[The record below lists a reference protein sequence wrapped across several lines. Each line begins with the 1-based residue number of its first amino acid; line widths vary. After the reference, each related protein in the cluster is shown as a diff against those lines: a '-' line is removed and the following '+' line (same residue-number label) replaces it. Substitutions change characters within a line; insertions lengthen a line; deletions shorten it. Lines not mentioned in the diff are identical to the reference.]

1 MNWNRAGSWMT
12 FAMAATLGGCI
23 SPGGLDGN
31 LIGRYQQAVAER
43 AAQPRQA
50 VTGIGSLKPA
60 QAYVGSPLAA
70 EDTVVSKVLQI
81 DETYKVVEKY
91 DNGTEKVDLIRVVT
105 TTTNEKDPNTGKVAP
120 VVKVDKRGPCSVVY
134 GSAPVDVHQ
143 VDTYRVGAQ
152 SGAAAIVAGDHKL
165 VKLSLD
171 QAILRA
177 LANSLDIR
185 VVSYDPA
192 IAREDM
198 VRAAAAFDYTLF
210 GATDIIHAEN
220 KQANTFSGSI
230 SKQRDWSLGVKQHT
244 VTGADLSLQWAMT
257 RAWSN
262 SNNAFNVLNTRYEP
276 TVVLQVTQPLLRN
289 AWPGFNLAQ
298 LRIARVN
305 ARVSDAAF
313 RDKVEEVITQVVSLY
328 WTLIQA
334 RQSLEIQR
342 RLLDQ
347 TQDTYGITLS
357 RYQVDA
363 TGAVIT
369 QLQASVKI
377 REAALITARKNI
389 LDVQQALA
397 RLLNDP
403 QLNALSDCEVVPTT
417 PMVTEKLEMD
427 AVDQMLTALTYN
439 PQLEQARLGIAASE
453 INVSVAKNQTL
464 PKLDLSASA
473 GIQDLAVHADRANRD
488 MFGADYASY
497 SLGLTLEYPIG
508 NRDRLA
514 NLRQRQFERTKAIV
528 TMQNAADQIALSIR
542 DRIRQIGSS
551 HDQIIAQH
559 AAVKASE
566 AHLSALDVTEKVRAR
581 LTPEFLDL
589 KLRVQQM
596 IARNQQ
602 AELQAMVDYNNAL
615 ADLARITG
623 TILDQHRVEISMSQ
637 VVNGQ
642 WTPATPTTTSTTSA
656 PAGTPAADMKR
667 DDSEK

>member
-23 SPGGLDGN
+23 SPGGLDSN

-60 QAYVGSPLAA
+60 QAYAGSPLAT

-134 GSAPVDVHQ
+134 GSAPADFHT

-165 VKLSLD
+165 LKLSLD

-210 GATDIIHAEN
+210 GATDLIRAEN
-220 KQANTFSGSI
+220 EQANAFAGSI

-244 VTGADLSLQWAMT
+244 ITGADWSLQWAMT
-257 RAWSN
+257 RAWDNGSV
-262 SNNAFNVLNTRYEP
+262 AKLLNTHYEP

-305 ARVSDAAF
+305 ARVSDAVF

-417 PMVTEKLEMD
+417 PMVTEKLEVD
-427 AVDQMLTALTYN
+427 PVDQMFTALKHN

-453 INVSVAKNQTL
+453 INVSVARNQTL

-473 GIQDLAVHADRANRD
+473 GIQDLAAHADSANRD
-488 MFGADYASY
+488 MLDADYASY
-497 SLGLTLEYPIG
+497 SIGLIMEYPIG
-508 NRDRLA
+508 NRGALA
-514 NLRQRQFERTKAIV
+514 SLRQSKFQRTKAIV
-528 TMQNAADQIALSIR
+528 TMQNTADQIAVSIQE
-542 DRIRQIGSS
+542 RIRQIGSS
-551 HDQIIAQH
+551 HDQIVAQH

-566 AHLSALDVTEKVRAR
+566 AQLSAVEVTEKVRAR
-581 LTPEFLDL
+581 LTPEFLQL
-589 KLRVQQM
+589 KLQVQQTL
-596 IARNQQ
+596 ASSQQ

-637 VVNGQ
+637 VVNSQ
-642 WTPATPTTTSTTSA
+642 WTPATPTTTSA
-656 PAGTPAADMKR
+656 PAGAPAPADMKSV
-667 DDSEK
+667 DSE

>member
-1 MNWNRAGSWMT
+1 MNWNRAGSWMS

-23 SPGGLDGN
+23 SPGGLDGK
-31 LIGRYQQAVAER
+31 LIGRYQQAAAER
-43 AAQPRQA
+43 GAQPRQA
-50 VTGIGSLKPA
+50 VTGVGSLRPA
-60 QAYVGSPLAA
+60 QAYVGSPLAS
-70 EDTVVSKVLQI
+70 EDTIVSKVVQI

-91 DNGTEKVDLIRVVT
+91 DIGTEKVDLVRVVT
-105 TTTNEKDPNTGKVAP
+105 TTANEKDPNTGKAAP
-120 VVKVDKRGPCSVVY
+120 VVKVDKRGPVSVVY
-134 GSAPVDVHQ
+134 GSAPADFHTVE
-143 VDTYRVGAQ
+143 TYRVGAQ
-152 SGAAAIVAGDHKL
+152 SGDAALVAGDHRL

-192 IAREDM
+192 VAREDIA
-198 VRAAAAFDYTLF
+198 RAAAAFDYTLF

-220 KQANTFSGSI
+220 KQANTFAGSI

-244 VTGADLSLQWAMT
+244 ITGADISLQWAMT
-257 RAWSN
+257 RAWDNSSN
-262 SNNAFNVLNTRYEP
+262 LYNLLKTRYEP
-276 TVVLQVTQPLLRN
+276 TAVLQVTQPLLRN

-305 ARVSDAAF
+305 ARSSDAAF

-328 WTLIQA
+328 WTLIQT
-334 RQSLEIQR
+334 RQSLQIQR

-403 QLNALSDCEVVPTT
+403 ELNALSDCEVVPTT
-417 PMVTEKLEMD
+417 PMVTEKLSVD
-427 AVDQMLTALTYN
+427 PVDQMLTALQHN

-488 MFGADYASY
+488 MLKGDYASY
-497 SLGLTLEYPIG
+497 SIGLTMEYPIG
-508 NRDRLA
+508 NRGALA
-514 NLRQRQFERTKAIV
+514 GLRRSKFERTKAVV
-528 TMQNAADQIALSIR
+528 TMQNMADQIAVSIR
-542 DRIRQIGSS
+542 ERIRQIGSS
-551 HDQIIAQH
+551 YDQIVAQH

-566 AHLSALDVTEKVRAR
+566 AQLSAIEVTERVRAR
-581 LTPEFLDL
+581 LTPEFLQL
-589 KLRVQQM
+589 KLQVQQTL
-596 IARNQQ
+596 ASSQQ
-602 AELQAMVDYNNAL
+602 AELQAMVDYNSAL

-623 TILDQHRVEISMSQ
+623 TTLDQHRVEISMSQ
-637 VVNGQ
+637 VVDGQ
-642 WTPATPTTTSTTSA
+642 WTPAAAATTSA
-656 PAGTPAADMKR
+656 PASAAAGDVPEEQPR
-667 DDSEK
+667 

>member
-23 SPGGLDGN
+23 SPGGLDSN

-70 EDTVVSKVLQI
+70 EDTVISKVLQI

-165 VKLSLD
+165 VNLSLD

-198 VRAAAAFDYTLF
+198 ARAAAAFDYTMF
-210 GATDIIHAEN
+210 GATDRIYAEN
-220 KQANTFSGSI
+220 NRVNTFSGTI
-230 SKQRDWSLGVKQHT
+230 SKQRDWSLGIKQHT
-244 VTGADLSLQWAMT
+244 ITGADWSLQWAMT
-257 RAWSN
+257 RAWDN
-262 SNNAFNVLNTRYEP
+262 TTFQRLNTYYEP

-305 ARVSDAAF
+305 ARASDAVF
-313 RDKVEEVITQVVSLY
+313 RGKVEEVITQVVSLY

-334 RQSLEIQR
+334 RQSLEILR
-342 RLLDQ
+342 HLLEQ

-363 TGAVIT
+363 TGVVIT
-369 QLQASVKI
+369 QVQASVKI
-377 REAALITARKNI
+377 REAALITARKNV

-417 PMVTEKLEMD
+417 PMATEKLAVD
-427 AVDQMLTALTYN
+427 PVDQMFTALKHN

-453 INVSVAKNQTL
+453 INVFVAKNQTL

-473 GIQDLAVHADRANRD
+473 GIQDLAAHADRANRD
-488 MFGADYASY
+488 MLEGDYASY
-497 SLGLTLEYPIG
+497 SIGLTMEYPIG
-508 NRDRLA
+508 NRGALA
-514 NLRQRQFERTKAIV
+514 SLRQSKFQRTKAIV
-528 TMQNAADQIALSIR
+528 TMQNTADQIAVSIQE
-542 DRIRQIGSS
+542 RIRQIGSS
-551 HDQIIAQH
+551 YDLIVAQR

-566 AHLSALDVTEKVRAR
+566 AQLSAIEVTERVRAR
-581 LTPEFLDL
+581 LTPEFLQL
-589 KLRVQQM
+589 KLQVQLTL
-596 IARNQQ
+596 AGSQQ

-642 WTPATPTTTSTTSA
+642 WTPATPTTTSAPTSA
-656 PAGTPAADMKR
+656 PAADMQR
-667 DDSEK
+667 SDPE

>member
-210 GATDIIHAEN
+210 GATDLIHAEN
-220 KQANTFSGSI
+220 KQANGFAGSI

-244 VTGADLSLQWAMT
+244 VTGADFSLQWAMT
-257 RAWSN
+257 RAWDN
-262 SNNAFNVLNTRYEP
+262 SGFLKVLNTHYEP
-276 TVVLQVTQPLLRN
+276 TLVLQVTQPLLRN

-334 RQSLEIQR
+334 RQSLQIQR

-377 REAALITARKNI
+377 REAGLITARKNI

-403 QLNALSDCEVVPTT
+403 QLNSLSDCEVVPTT

-427 AVDQMLTALTYN
+427 PVDQMLTALMHN

-453 INVSVAKNQTL
+453 INVSVARNQTL

-473 GIQDLAVHADRANRD
+473 GIQDLAVQADRANRD
-488 MFGADYASY
+488 MLDADYASY
-497 SLGLTLEYPIG
+497 SIGLAMEYPIG

-514 NLRQRQFERTKAIV
+514 NLRQRKFERTKAIV
-528 TMQNAADQIALSIR
+528 TMQNAADQIAVSIQE
-542 DRIRQIGSS
+542 RIRQIGSS
-551 HDQIIAQH
+551 HDQIVAQH

-566 AHLSALDVTEKVRAR
+566 AQLSAIEVTEKVRAR
-581 LTPEFLDL
+581 LTPEFLQL
-589 KLRVQQM
+589 KLQVQQTL
-596 IARNQQ
+596 ASSQQ

>member
-1 MNWNRAGSWMT
+1 
-12 FAMAATLGGCI
+12 
-23 SPGGLDGN
+23 
-31 LIGRYQQAVAER
+31 
-43 AAQPRQA
+43 
-50 VTGIGSLKPA
+50 
-60 QAYVGSPLAA
+60 
-70 EDTVVSKVLQI
+70 
-81 DETYKVVEKY
+81 
-91 DNGTEKVDLIRVVT
+91 
-105 TTTNEKDPNTGKVAP
+105 
-120 VVKVDKRGPCSVVY
+120 
-134 GSAPVDVHQ
+134 
-143 VDTYRVGAQ
+143 
-152 SGAAAIVAGDHKL
+152 
-165 VKLSLD
+165 
-171 QAILRA
+171 
-177 LANSLDIR
+177 

-198 VRAAAAFDYTLF
+198 VRAAAAFDYALF
-210 GATDIIHAEN
+210 GATDLIHAEN
-220 KQANTFSGSI
+220 KQANTFAGSI

-244 VTGADLSLQWAMT
+244 ITGADVSLQWAMT

-262 SNNAFNVLNTRYEP
+262 SSNVFNVLNTHYEP

-298 LRIARVN
+298 LRIVRVN
-305 ARVSDAAF
+305 ARSSDAAF

-334 RQSLEIQR
+334 RQSLQIQR

-403 QLNALSDCEVVPTT
+403 ELNALSDCEVVPTT
-417 PMVTEKLEMD
+417 PMVTEKLAVD
-427 AVDQMLTALTYN
+427 PVDQMLTALTHN

-473 GIQDLAVHADRANRD
+473 GIQDLAVHADRANRE
-488 MFGADYASY
+488 MLEGDYASY
-497 SLGLTLEYPIG
+497 SIGLTMEYPIG
-508 NRDRLA
+508 NRGALA
-514 NLRQRQFERTKAIV
+514 SLRRSKFERTKAVV
-528 TMQNAADQIALSIR
+528 TMQNTADQIAVSIQE
-542 DRIRQIGSS
+542 RIRQIGSS
-551 HDQIIAQH
+551 YDQIVAQH

-566 AHLSALDVTEKVRAR
+566 AQLSAIEVTERVRAR
-581 LTPEFLDL
+581 LTPEFLQL
-589 KLRVQQM
+589 KLQVQQTL
-596 IARNQQ
+596 ASSQQ
-602 AELQAMVDYNNAL
+602 AELQAMVDYNSAL

-623 TILDQHRVEISMSQ
+623 TTLDQHRVEISMSQ
-637 VVNGQ
+637 VVDGQ
-642 WTPATPTTTSTTSA
+642 WTPAAAATTSA
-656 PAGTPAADMKR
+656 PPRGPRPASTAAGGVQEEQPR
-667 DDSEK
+667 

>member
-1 MNWNRAGSWMT
+1 MNWNRAGSWMS

-23 SPGGLDGN
+23 SPGGLDSK

-43 AAQPRQA
+43 GAQSRQA
-50 VTGIGSLKPA
+50 ATGIGSLKPA
-60 QAYVGSPLAA
+60 QAYVGSPLAS
-70 EDTVVSKVLQI
+70 EDTVVSKVVQI

-91 DNGTEKVDLIRVVT
+91 DNRTEKVDLVRVVT
-105 TTTNEKDPNTGKVAP
+105 TTANEKDPNTGKAAP
-120 VVKVDKRGPCSVVY
+120 VVKVDKRGPVSVVY
-134 GSAPVDVHQ
+134 GAAPVDVHQ

-152 SGAAAIVAGDHKL
+152 SGAAALVSGDHKL
-165 VKLSLD
+165 VSISLD

-185 VVSYDPA
+185 VVSFDPA

-198 VRAAAAFDYTLF
+198 VRSAAAFDYTLF
-210 GATDIIHAEN
+210 GATDRIHAEN
-220 KQANTFSGSI
+220 KQANGFAGSI

-244 VTGADLSLQWAMT
+244 ITGADWSLQWAMT
-257 RAWSN
+257 RSWDN
-262 SNNAFNVLNTRYEP
+262 SGFLKVLNTHYEP
-276 TVVLQVTQPLLRN
+276 TAVLQVTQPLLRN

-328 WTLIQA
+328 WTLIQS

-363 TGAVIT
+363 TGVVIT

-417 PMVTEKLEMD
+417 PMVTEKLAID
-427 AVDQMLTALTYN
+427 PVDQMFTALKHN

-473 GIQDLAVHADRANRD
+473 GIQDLAIQADRANRD
-488 MFGADYASY
+488 MLKGDYASY
-497 SLGLTLEYPIG
+497 SIGLAMEYPIG
-508 NRDRLA
+508 NRSALA
-514 NLRQRQFERTKAIV
+514 SLRQSKFQRTKAIV
-528 TMQNAADQIALSIR
+528 TMQNTADQIAVSIQE
-542 DRIRQIGSS
+542 RIRQIGSS
-551 HDQIIAQH
+551 YDQIVAQH

-566 AHLSALDVTEKVRAR
+566 AQLSAIEVTERVRAR
-581 LTPEFLDL
+581 LTPEFLQL
-589 KLRVQQM
+589 KLQVQQTL
-596 IARNQQ
+596 ASSQQ
-602 AELQAMVDYNNAL
+602 AELQAMVDYNSAL

-623 TILDQHRVEISMSQ
+623 TTLDQHRVEISMSQ

-642 WTPATPTTTSTTSA
+642 WAPAAPTTTSAPTSG
-656 PAGTPAADMKR
+656 PAVDMQR
-667 DDSEK
+667 GDSE